1 MSTDITTTGLV
12 TTISET
18 AARVSFGAA
27 AAFIA
32 LLAALHLLEPEFDP
46 SWRFISEYELGHYGW
61 AMRLAFFS
69 LAVSYIALAIAIHSQ
84 LRSLIGRIGLALL
97 LISALGLAMASIFKT
112 DPITTSPAA
121 ATTSGMLHS
130 IGGSLGIAMT
140 FSAAIVSWQ
149 LARIPA
155 WALARRPLLWTAGI
169 AVACSIG
176 FIIYL
181 TTALPSDGTFGP
193 GIWAGGIGRIEILAY
208 SVWLMVAA
216 SQAIKVRR
224 QES

>member
-1 MSTDITTTGLV
+1 MSTNTTNTGSV
-12 TTISET
+12 KAISEI
-18 AARVSFGAA
+18 AARVSFWAA
-27 AAFIA
+27 AAFVA
-32 LLAALHLLEPEFDP
+32 LLAAMHLLEPEFDP

-61 AMRLAFFS
+61 AMQLAFFS
-69 LAVSYIALAIAIHSQ
+69 LAASYIALAIAIHSQ
-84 LRSLIGRIGLALL
+84 LRSLMGHIGLALL
-97 LISALGLAMASIFKT
+97 LISALGLAMAGIFKT
-112 DPITTSPAA
+112 DPITTSPDAV
-121 ATTSGMLHS
+121 TTSGMLHG

-149 LARIPA
+149 LVRIPA

-208 SVWLMVAA
+208 SAWLMVAA
-216 SQAIKVRR
+216 SQAIKVC
-224 QES
+224 